1 MEIALADDDDIL
13 RGHPASVVSGQ
24 RLVFPVSKWKERLPH
39 GVLEIMTEKL
49 SALPDAAQRFQNK
62 KVVLNA
68 IDDRFGAKQARLIV
82 EALVEASQA
91 LRVEDSDH

>member
-1 MEIALADDDDIL
+1 
-13 RGHPASVVSGQ
+13 
-24 RLVFPVSKWKERLPH
+24 
-39 GVLEIMTEKL
+39 MTEKL

-82 EALVEASQA
+82 EALADASQA
-91 LRVEDSDH
+91 ICTEDSDR